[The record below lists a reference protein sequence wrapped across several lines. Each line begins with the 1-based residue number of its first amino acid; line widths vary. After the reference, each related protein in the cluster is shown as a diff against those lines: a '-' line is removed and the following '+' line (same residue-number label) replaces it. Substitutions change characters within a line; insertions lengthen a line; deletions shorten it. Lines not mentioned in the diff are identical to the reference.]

1 MTSVG
6 NVSALQA
13 FFPGELQVSQA
24 LMPMSFELPKDEI
37 TAKRSSFTEVLNDAI
52 KETNEAESE
61 SEKLMTDL
69 LQGKDVDIHSIQI
82 AGAKL
87 DTMVTMASTVMTK
100 LTTAYQTLMNMQ
112 V

>member
-1 MTSVG
+1 MTVA
-6 NVSALQA
+6 NVSALQS
-13 FFPGELQVSQA
+13 FFPGQLQVKQA

-37 TAKRSSFTEVLNDAI
+37 TAKRSSFVEVLNSAI
-52 KETNEAESE
+52 KETNDAEAE

>member
-1 MTSVG
+1 MSQI
-6 NVSALQA
+6 SALQS
-13 FFPGELQVSQA
+13 FFPGDQRITNSM
-24 LMPMSFELPKDEI
+24 MPVTFELPKDQLV
-37 TAKRSSFTEVLNDAI
+37 AKRSSFVEVLNGAI
-52 KETNEAESE
+52 AETNSAERESE
-61 SEKLMTDL
+61 ALMTDL
-69 LQGKDVDIHSIQI
+69 LLDKDVDIHAIQI

>member
-1 MTSVG
+1 MA
-6 NVSALQA
+6 VSALQS
-13 FFPGELQVSQA
+13 FFPGDLRVTQTQ
-24 LMPMSFELPKDEI
+24 MPMTFEIPKDEL
-37 TAKRSSFTEVLNDAI
+37 TAKRSSFVEVLNSAI
-52 KETNEAESE
+52 DETNNAERESE
-61 SEKLMTDL
+61 TLMADL

>member
-1 MTSVG
+1 MSI
-6 NVSALQA
+6 SALQS
-13 FFPGELQVSQA
+13 FFPGDLRVSQSQ
-24 LMPMSFELPKDEI
+24 MPMTFEIPKDEL
-37 TAKRSSFTEVLNDAI
+37 TAKRSSFVEVLNNAI
-52 KETNEAESE
+52 DETNSAEKQSE
-61 SEKLMTDL
+61 DLMADL
-69 LQGKDVDIHSIQI
+69 LLGKDVDIHSIQI

>member
-1 MTSVG
+1 MS
-6 NVSALQA
+6 VSALQSL
-13 FFPGELQVSQA
+13 FPGDLRVTQTQ
-24 LMPMSFELPKDEI
+24 MPMTFEIPKDEL
-37 TAKRSSFTEVLNDAI
+37 TAKRSSFVEVLNSAI
-52 KETNEAESE
+52 DETNNAERESE
-61 SEKLMTDL
+61 TMMTDL

>member
-1 MTSVG
+1 MST
-6 NVSALQA
+6 VSALQS
-13 FFPGELQVSQA
+13 FFPGDLRVTQSQ
-24 LMPMSFELPKDEI
+24 MPMTFEIPKDEL
-37 TAKRSSFTEVLNDAI
+37 TAKRSSFVEVLNDAI
-52 KETNEAESE
+52 NETNNAELESE
-61 SEKLMTDL
+61 TLMTDL
-69 LQGKDVDIHSIQI
+69 LLGKDVDIHSIQI

>member
-1 MTSVG
+1 MTQPQM
-6 NVSALQA
+6 ALT
-13 FFPGELQVSQA
+13 
-24 LMPMSFELPKDEI
+24 FEIPKDEI
-37 TAKRSSFTEVLNDAI
+37 TAKRSSFTEVLNSAI
-52 KETNEAESE
+52 EETNQAERESE
-61 SEKLMTDL
+61 SMMTDL
-69 LQGKDVDIHSIQI
+69 LLGKDVDIHAIQV

>member
-1 MTSVG
+1 MTI
-6 NVSALQA
+6 SALQS
-13 FFPGELQVSQA
+13 FFPGDLRVSQTQ
-24 LMPMSFELPKDEI
+24 MPMTFEIPKDELV
-37 TAKRSSFTEVLNDAI
+37 AKRSSFVEVLNSAI
-52 KETNEAESE
+52 DETNSAETE

-69 LQGKDVDIHSIQI
+69 LQGKDVDIHSIQV

>member
-1 MTSVG
+1 MT
-6 NVSALQA
+6 VSALQS
-13 FFPGELQVSQA
+13 FFPGDLRVTQSQ
-24 LMPMSFELPKDEI
+24 MPMTFEIPKDELI
-37 TAKRSSFTEVLNDAI
+37 AKRSSFVEVLNDAI
-52 KETNEAESE
+52 DETNNAEVESE
-61 SEKLMTDL
+61 TLMADL
-69 LQGKDVDIHSIQI
+69 LLGKDVDIHSIQI

>member
-1 MTSVG
+1 MT
-6 NVSALQA
+6 VSALQS
-13 FFPGELQVSQA
+13 FFPGDLRVNQSQ
-24 LMPMSFELPKDEI
+24 MPLTFELPKDELV
-37 TAKRSSFTEVLNDAI
+37 AKRSSFVEVLNSAI
-52 KETNEAESE
+52 DETNSAETQ

-69 LQGKDVDIHSIQI
+69 LEGKDVDIHSIQI

-100 LTTAYQTLMNMQ
+100 LTTAYQTLMNLQ

>member
-1 MTSVG
+1 MSSV
-6 NVSALQA
+6 NALQS
-13 FFPGELQVSQA
+13 FFPGDLRVTQSQ
-24 LMPMSFELPKDEI
+24 MPMTFELPKDELV
-37 TAKRSSFTEVLNDAI
+37 AKRSSFVEVLNSAI
-52 KETNEAESE
+52 KETNDAERQSE
-61 SEKLMTDL
+61 QLMTDL
-69 LQGKDVDIHSIQI
+69 LLGKDVDIHAIQV

>member
-1 MTSVG
+1 MD
-6 NVSALQA
+6 VSALQS
-13 FFPGELQVSQA
+13 FFPGDVQIKQTGLP
-24 LMPMSFELPKDEI
+24 LTFELPKDELI
-37 TAKRSSFTEVLNDAI
+37 AKRSSFVEVLNDAI
-52 KETNEAESE
+52 NETNNAEQESE
-61 SEKLMTDL
+61 RMMTDL

-100 LTTAYQTLMNMQ
+100 LTTAYQTLMNLQ

>member
-1 MTSVG
+1 MSSI
-6 NVSALQA
+6 SALQS
-13 FFPGELQVSQA
+13 FFPGDLRVTQTQ
-24 LMPMSFELPKDEI
+24 MPMTFEIPKDEL
-37 TAKRSSFTEVLNDAI
+37 TAKRSSFVEVLNSAI
-52 KETNEAESE
+52 EETNSAEDQSEA
-61 SEKLMTDL
+61 LMSDL
-69 LQGKDVDIHSIQI
+69 LLGKDVDIHSIQI

>member
-1 MTSVG
+1 MST
-6 NVSALQA
+6 VSALQS
-13 FFPGELQVSQA
+13 FFPGDLRVTQTQ
-24 LMPMSFELPKDEI
+24 MPMTFEIPKDEL
-37 TAKRSSFTEVLNDAI
+37 TAKRSSFVEVLNEAI
-52 KETNEAESE
+52 DETNNAELESE
-61 SEKLMTDL
+61 TLMTDL
-69 LQGKDVDIHSIQI
+69 LLGKDVDIHSIQI

>member
-1 MTSVG
+1 MST
-6 NVSALQA
+6 VSALQS
-13 FFPGELQVSQA
+13 FFPGDLRVTQTQ
-24 LMPMSFELPKDEI
+24 MPMTFEIPKDEL
-37 TAKRSSFTEVLNDAI
+37 TAKRSSFIEVLNEAI
-52 KETNEAESE
+52 DETNNAELESE
-61 SEKLMTDL
+61 SLMADL
-69 LQGKDVDIHSIQI
+69 LLGKDVDIHSIQI

>member
-1 MTSVG
+1 MKVG
-6 NVSALQA
+6 SISALQS
-13 FFPGELQVSQA
+13 FFPGDLQITET

-37 TAKRSSFTEVLNDAI
+37 TAKRSSFVEILNSAI
-52 KETNEAESE
+52 KETNDAESE
-61 SEKLMTDL
+61 SERLMTDL
-69 LQGKDVDIHSIQI
+69 LLGKDVDIHSIQI

>member
-1 MTSVG
+1 MT
-6 NVSALQA
+6 VSALES
-13 FFPGELQVSQA
+13 FFPGDLRIKATQ
-24 LMPMSFELPKDEI
+24 MPMTFEIPKDQL
-37 TAKRSSFTEVLNDAI
+37 TAKRSSFVEVLNGAI
-52 KETNEAESE
+52 EETNSAERESE
-61 SEKLMTDL
+61 QLMTDL
-69 LQGKDVDIHSIQI
+69 LLGKDVDIHSIQV

>member
-1 MTSVG
+1 MA
-6 NVSALQA
+6 VSALQS
-13 FFPGELQVSQA
+13 FFPGDLRVTQTQ
-24 LMPMSFELPKDEI
+24 MPMTFEIPKDEL
-37 TAKRSSFTEVLNDAI
+37 TAKRSSFVEVLNSAI
-52 KETNEAESE
+52 DETNNAERESE
-61 SEKLMTDL
+61 TMMTDL